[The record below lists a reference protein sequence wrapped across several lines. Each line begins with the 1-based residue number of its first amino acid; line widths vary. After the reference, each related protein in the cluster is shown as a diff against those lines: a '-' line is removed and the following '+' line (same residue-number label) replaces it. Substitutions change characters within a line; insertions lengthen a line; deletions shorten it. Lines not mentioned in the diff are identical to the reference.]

1 MNAIETFKLTRA
13 FGDLIAV
20 DDLTLSIPKVK
31 GKHMDTQT
39 TTPES
44 VSVKSGSVPINWTGI
59 ALFIILAFGI
69 SWAIWFGLGA
79 VGVPFTIR
87 ASIGMFGPAIAATIV
102 RFLRREGFADA
113 GLRLAARGR
122 HGVVRIY
129 IAAYVLPP
137 VLIAAGIGLAL
148 LTGVQHWAFSENLH
162 ASARALA
169 AQMQNLGQTLPSG
182 VSADQLALITI
193 IAQTVLAFTLAI
205 PLNMIFTFGEEFGW
219 RGYLL
224 PRLSPLGGIQAA
236 IITGVIW
243 GLWHAPLIILY
254 GYNYPG
260 HPWLGVVMMVVFT
273 VPLSMIFAWLRFRS
287 GSVWPSTLAHAAIN
301 AQAGFAIVFLSQ
313 ADSLLRAPVG
323 LIGLIP
329 MIAFAIWLAV
339 TGRLK
344 PDANQAYVTEENKPL
359 P

>member
-1 MNAIETFKLTRA
+1 
-13 FGDLIAV
+13 
-20 DDLTLSIPKVK
+20 
-31 GKHMDTQT
+31 MDTQT
-39 TTPES
+39 ITPEPVP
-44 VSVKSGSVPINWTGI
+44 VSSARASMNWTGI
-59 ALFIILAFGI
+59 ALFIVLAFGL
-69 SWAIWFGLGA
+69 SWAIWLGLGA

-87 ASIGMFGPAIAATIV
+87 VSIGMFGPAIAATLV
-102 RFLRREGFADA
+102 RLLRHEGFADA

-122 HGVVRIY
+122 KGVVRIY

-148 LTGVQHWAFSENLH
+148 LTGMQHWAFSENLH
-162 ASARALA
+162 TLARTLV
-169 AQMQNLGQTLPSG
+169 AQLQNLGQTLPSG
-182 VSADQLALITI
+182 TSADQLALITI
-193 IAQTVLAFTLAI
+193 IAQTALAFTLAI

-224 PRLSPLGGIQAA
+224 PRLSPLGGVQAA
-236 IITGVIW
+236 VITGIVW
-243 GLWHAPLIILY
+243 GLWHAPIIILN

-260 HPWLGVVMMVVFT
+260 HAWLGIVLMVVFT
-273 VPLSMIFAWLRFRS
+273 VALSMIFAWLRFRS

-313 ADSLLRAPVG
+313 ADSLLRAPIG

-329 MIAFAIWLAV
+329 MIAFAIWLAA

-344 PDANQAYVTEENKPL
+344 PGTNQTYATEENQPL